1 MKLLLQLILSIWY
14 NINNGNSIVI
24 IDNIINRINEYCSSS
39 SIDIIEL
46 ELILLCIDDNDDDI
60 ISFSTTLSSISPS
73 LSLLS
78 SFISLLKS
86 SLSSLSSSVVIKVI
100 YKRPIITSILN
111 TNSVYKLPWL
121 IINDNSNDL
130 ISLSNNYIDVNVA
143 DNSNVDIDNMFTK
156 AIENYNNFEL
166 MKALQVF
173 DEILNID
180 NKHKGIYIYLYD
192 SIQYYSLTIINII

>member
-14 NINNGNSIVI
+14 NINNSNSIVI

-39 SIDIIEL
+39 IEL

-111 TNSVYKLPWL
+111 TNSVSKLPWL

-130 ISLSNNYIDVNVA
+130 ISLITNNYIDVNVV
-143 DNSNVDIDNMFTK
+143 DNSNVDVDNMFTK

-180 NKHKGIYIYLYD
+180 NKHKCIHIYIYIY
-192 SIQYYSLTIINII
+192 IYMIVFNIIH